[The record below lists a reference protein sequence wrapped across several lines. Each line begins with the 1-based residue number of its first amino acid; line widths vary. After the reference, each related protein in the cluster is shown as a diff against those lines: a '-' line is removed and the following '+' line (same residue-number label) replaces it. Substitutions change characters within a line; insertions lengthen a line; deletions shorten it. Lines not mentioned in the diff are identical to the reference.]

1 MPQLVAMPIRE
12 VRTYFDAMVLEGQ
25 AREAAAEV
33 LHEIQ
38 SRLRF
43 LDEVGLGYLN
53 LGRRAPTL
61 SGGEAQPHSPWRV
74 RSVSGLTGVLYVL
87 DEPTIG
93 LHQRDNHQLLAAL
106 AQLRDLGNSLLVVE
120 HDRETLNRADH
131 ILDFGPG
138 AGIEGG
144 RIVAAGNPRKL
155 KTDNAQ

>member
-1 MPQLVAMPIRE
+1 MPHLVAMPIRE
-12 VRTYFDAMVLEGQ
+12 VRAWFDTMILEGQ

-61 SGGEAQPHSPWRV
+61 SGGEAQRIRLASQIG
-74 RSVSGLTGVLYVL
+74 SGLTGVLYVL

-106 AQLRDLGNSLLVVE
+106 ARLRDLGNSLLVVE
-120 HDRETLNRADH
+120 HDRETPEPSRSHSGLW
-131 ILDFGPG
+131 
-138 AGIEGG
+138 AG
-144 RIVAAGNPRKL
+144 RRC
-155 KTDNAQ
+155 